1 MSQGKKSNPIL
12 NQNDFHGIIVKILRS
27 FEYERALTTILLVLS
42 VLIIIA
48 IFYATNKNQSTTSL
62 DASSNDL
69 FERSKARGFEAVMQR
84 LTAIMIF
91 FWLLIAMILMVLSVD
106 KIGSDNVF
114 VSFYF
119 VKQRHK

>member
-1 MSQGKKSNPIL
+1 MSG
-12 NQNDFHGIIVKILRS
+12 
-27 FEYERALTTILLVLS
+27 ALTTILLVLS

-48 IFYATNKNQSTTSL
+48 IFYATNKKPIEQRL

-69 FERSKARGFEAVMQR
+69 FERQKRAGLKAVMQR

-91 FWLLIAMILMVLSVD
+91 FWLLIAMILMVLLVD

-114 VSFYF
+114 AYF
-119 VKQRHK
+119 IL